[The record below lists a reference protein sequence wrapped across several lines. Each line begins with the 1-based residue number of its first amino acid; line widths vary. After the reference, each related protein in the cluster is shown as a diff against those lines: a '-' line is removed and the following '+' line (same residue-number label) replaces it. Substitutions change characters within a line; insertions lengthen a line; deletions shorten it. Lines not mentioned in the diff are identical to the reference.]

1 MFPKNTILV
10 VLNNIAME
18 RKHRRI
24 EGLGDVMKDHQ
35 RFEAFPK
42 EIQTAVYKFLTAHR
56 KIRVRNKRKQK
67 LLEEC
72 NNQLAIYKGLIK
84 SLQKEIKHLEMEET
98 QHYKNAKNLPLQL
111 TISNLFV
118 ELDKGVYIKLD
129 IRWCGKKKT
138 MSLGKDFQK
147 VEEIVKRID
156 PSFNRRINKKNYKF
170 IGASIKKHLDD
181 FLIVNGFER
190 FCGDEKI
197 IWNEKLKDFTY
208 QHTKSKLNEAKD
220 HLEGKY
226 LITKD
231 TKTKKSNRIVLDKQF
246 YKSER
251 AKKSIKK

>member
-1 MFPKNTILV
+1 
-10 VLNNIAME
+10 ME

-24 EGLGDVMKDHQ
+24 EGLGEVMKDHK
-35 RFEAFPK
+35 RFEAYPK

-72 NNQLAIYKGLIK
+72 NNQLAIYKEQLK
-84 SLQKEIKHLEMEET
+84 SLKKEIKHLEMEET
-98 QHYKNAKNLPLQL
+98 KHFKNAKNLPLHF

-138 MSLGKDFQK
+138 LSLGKDFQK
-147 VEEIVKRID
+147 VEKIVKRID
-156 PSFNRRINKKNYKF
+156 PSFNRKINKTNYKF

-197 IWNEKLKDFTY
+197 VWSEELKNFTY
-208 QHTKSKLNEAKD
+208 QHTKSKLNENKD
-220 HLEGKY
+220 HSEGKNM
-226 LITKD
+226 ITKD
-231 TKTKKSNRIVLDKQF
+231 TKSKKSNRAVLDKEF
-246 YKSER
+246 YRKKR
-251 AKKSIKK
+251 AKK